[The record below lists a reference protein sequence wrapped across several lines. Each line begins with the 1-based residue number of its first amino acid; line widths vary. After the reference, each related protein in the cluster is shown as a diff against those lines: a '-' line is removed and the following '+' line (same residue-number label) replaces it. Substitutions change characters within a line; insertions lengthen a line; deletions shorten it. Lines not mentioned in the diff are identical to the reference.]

1 MPCRLAKPQG
11 KFRPLSD
18 PDTFLQTLLELER
31 AAESVAWPNALDR
44 MNACALASLICSK
57 IEGGKT
63 P

>member
-1 MPCRLAKPQG
+1 M
-11 KFRPLSD
+11 SD